1 MPPFILLTLLLIVT
15 LNAVPAASL
24 PPRRH
29 NKDASLGSDIPHAP
43 PIPSRSSTPPPD
55 DDPIYPNC
63 TAATVVHVV
72 FSNHFDLGYRAYQPD
87 GDFAS
92 QVMDQAINVWIPR
105 ALQFESDMRSFN
117 SSVNA
122 YNDTFVW
129 MTQPY
134 VLSNAL
140 DCPPHMNFTCLNA
153 TVRAQLV
160 DAMVRGAITW
170 HAFPYN
176 SEAELHSADLFEAA
190 IELSHSLSDQLGLP
204 RPLTISQRDVPGT
217 TKAIIPLLVKH
228 GIRAFSIGANGWP
241 TDAIQYGPILR
252 WRITAD
258 DPTLETLMLYHPGR
272 YGGILV
278 KDAIIV
284 PNFPHILIT
293 DWGDDNQ
300 GPATAETY
308 LADLTAIRARFPG
321 CQVRVASFD
330 DYVTPLYTAV
340 QRGELP
346 QIPII
351 TAEMGDTWI

>member
-1 MPPFILLTLLLIVT
+1 MPSLTLLTLFF
-15 LNAVPAASL
+15 ASL
-24 PPRRH
+24 LSVLPSVSSVPRTLR
-29 NKDASLGSDIPHAP
+29 DASSIDSHLPRYPHLD
-43 PIPSRSSTPPPD
+43 PSPPD

-63 TAATVVHVV
+63 TTDTIVHVV
-72 FSNHFDLGYRAYQPD
+72 FSNHFDLGYKSYQPV
-87 GDFAS
+87 GDFAY
-92 QVMDQAINVWIPR
+92 QVMDQALNVWIPR
-105 ALQFESDMRSFN
+105 ALQYERDMLAFN
-117 SSVNA
+117 SSVNT
-122 YNDTFVW
+122 YNDSFVW

-140 DCPPHMNFTCLNA
+140 DCPPHMNFTCLNS
-153 TVRAQLV
+153 TTRALLL
-160 DAMVRGAITW
+160 DAMKRSVVTF

-176 SEAELHSADLFEAA
+176 SEAELHSVDMFEAA
-190 IELSHSLSDQLGLP
+190 IEQSHALSDQLGLP

-241 TDAIQYGPILR
+241 TDAIQYGPIFR
-252 WRITAD
+252 WRTDAD
-258 DPTLETLMLYHPGR
+258 DAVQETLVLYHPGR

-284 PNFPHILIT
+284 EGFPHILIT

-300 GPATAETY
+300 GPATAQSY
-308 LADLTAIRARFPG
+308 LSDLAAIRTRFPG

-346 QIPII
+346 HIPIV